1 MGNSTM
7 ILEMK
12 GIVKKFPGV
21 LALNGVDFD
30 LEKGEVHALLGQNGA
45 GKSTLIKIL
54 MGVYKKDDGTILY
67 DGDEIS
73 FTAPQEAQE
82 NGIRAIYQE
91 IGLVPNLNVAEN
103 IFLGHEPK
111 NRFGKINFKL
121 MHEKTAEILGSLNI
135 SLDTYKPL
143 GEYSTAIQQM
153 IAIARAINW
162 EAKIVIMDE
171 PTSSLSEDEV
181 KTLFRVIDSLK
192 KQGISIIYISHRLDE
207 IFAVC
212 DRVTVLRDGCK
223 VGSWQV
229 GEIDKLHLIQAM
241 LGREYYQDSSKV
253 RKRIEEKVLEIK
265 NYRYKRVLKSVSMNV
280 GKGEIVGLAGLI
292 GSGRTEAMK
301 CLFGVF
307 PLDDG
312 ETIFKGRALNI
323 KNPIDALK
331 EGIAY
336 LPEDRKAE
344 GLVPTMSVADN
355 IILSSLKK
363 FSKFGIID
371 LKKKDKFVKE
381 YINRLSIKTPSPGQ
395 IVNNLSG
402 GNQQKVVLAKI
413 LLTDP
418 DLIILDEPTRGI
430 DIGAKAEIFNL
441 IKGLAGEGKSIV
453 FISSELSEVVSIAD
467 RIYVIHEGEIIKELG
482 PEDEITEELIHEEIS
497 KT

>member
-1 MGNSTM
+1 
-7 ILEMK
+7 
-12 GIVKKFPGV
+12 
-21 LALNGVDFD
+21 
-30 LEKGEVHALLGQNGA
+30 
-45 GKSTLIKIL
+45 
-54 MGVYKKDDGTILY
+54 
-67 DGDEIS
+67 
-73 FTAPQEAQE
+73 
-82 NGIRAIYQE
+82 
-91 IGLVPNLNVAEN
+91 
-103 IFLGHEPK
+103 
-111 NRFGKINFKL
+111 
-121 MHEKTAEILGSLNI
+121 
-135 SLDTYKPL
+135 
-143 GEYSTAIQQM
+143 M
-153 IAIARAINW
+153 IAIAQSYKL